1 VQEGCTFALQ
11 GPTNVGS
18 SPGTLGAGDRCVDAP
33 HVLFAAVLLI
43 CLVSVPLA
51 GGRLSLLSEARFRGA
66 GLAVAGLVI
75 QILVISVL
83 PTGARGLHE
92 AAHLASYVLL
102 GAMLALNLR
111 IRWLWLVGLGGL
123 LNFVAIA
130 ANGGV
135 MPASHG
141 ALARAGS
148 LPAPGH
154 FINSTQLAHPQLLFL
169 GDVFAIPAPWAHNVF
184 SVGDVLIAVGAL
196 LLLHGLTGSRLTPSA
211 RRRAPQRPTLA

>member
-1 VQEGCTFALQ
+1 VQKGCTFGLEGQ
-11 GPTNVGS
+11 TNVGLS
-18 SPGTLGAGDRCVDAP
+18 QITLAGGDRAVDDLD
-33 HVLFAAVLLI
+33 VLFAAVLLI

-66 GLAVAGLVI
+66 GLAIAGLVV
-75 QILVISVL
+75 QVLVISVL

-111 IRWLWLVGLGGL
+111 IRWLWLVGLGGVA
-123 LNFVAIA
+123 NFVAIA

-135 MPASHG
+135 MPASHA

-154 FINSTQLAHPQLLFL
+154 FINSTQLAHPHLLFL

-184 SVGDVLIAVGAL
+184 SVGDVVIAVGL
-196 LLLHGLTGSRLTPSA
+196 LLMLHCLTGSRLA
-211 RRRAPQRPTLA
+211 RPGREPAPLAG